1 MTFRQWRSDGMT
13 DAVVENSS
21 LTGRAR
27 LRAIVASSAGNL
39 VEWYDFYVYSFTALY
54 FAASFFPGSD
64 PTAQLLNAAAVF
76 AVGFLMRPL
85 GGWLFGRIADRR
97 GRRTALLLSV
107 LLMCVGSLA
116 IAVMPTHATIGA
128 AAPLLLLLVRMV
140 QGLSL
145 GGEYGATATYMSEVS
160 ESHRRGYYASFQYV
174 TLIGGQLVALCVLV
188 VLQQLLPE
196 AAIREWAWRVPFA
209 IGAALAIV
217 VFYLR
222 RTLHETASPQAR
234 GEEAGTLRA
243 LAKHP
248 RALLIVLGLTA
259 GGSLL
264 FYTFTT
270 YMQKYLVNTAGMAA
284 KTASLVMTVALFMF
298 MVLQP
303 VFGLLSDRIGR
314 RTSLVLFGGLATACT
329 YPLLAALAEVASPM
343 VALLL
348 VLSALLIISFY
359 TAISGVFK
367 AELFPMNVRALGVGL
382 SYAVAN
388 AIFGGTAEYVAL
400 WFRHSGNESG
410 FYVYVTAISAIA
422 LGTAL
427 AMGRRYDANRL
438 D

>member
-1 MTFRQWRSDGMT
+1 MT
-13 DAVVENSS
+13 DAVVANAS

-128 AAPLLLLLVRMV
+128 AAPILLLLVRMV

-160 ESHRRGYYASFQYV
+160 VSHRRGYYASFQYV

-209 IGAALAIV
+209 IGAVLAIV

-234 GEEAGTLRA
+234 GEDAGTLRA

-270 YMQKYLVNTAGMAA
+270 YMQKYLVNTAGMDAT
-284 KTASLVMTVALFMF
+284 TASLVMTVALFIF
-298 MVLQP
+298 MILQP

-314 RTSLVLFGGLATACT
+314 RTSLVLFGGLATVCT
-329 YPLLAALAEVASPM
+329 YPLLAALGEVASPM

-348 VLSALLIISFY
+348 VLCALLIISFY

-367 AELFPMNVRALGVGL
+367 AELFPMKVRALGVGL

-400 WFRHSGNESG
+400 WFRHIGNESA
-410 FYVYVTAISAIA
+410 FYLYVTAISAIA
-422 LGTAL
+422 FVTAVT
-427 AMGRRYDANRL
+427 MGRRYDANRL
-438 D
+438 A

>member
-1 MTFRQWRSDGMT
+1 MTV
-13 DAVVENSS
+13 AVAAGEV
-21 LTGRAR
+21 LTPRAR
-27 LRAIVASSAGNL
+27 LRAIIASSAGNL

-54 FAASFFPGSD
+54 FAAAFFPGDD
-64 PTAQLLNAAAVF
+64 PTAQLLSAAAVF
-76 AVGFLMRPL
+76 AVGFLVRPL

-97 GRRTALLLSV
+97 GRKAALMLSV
-107 LLMCVGSLA
+107 LLMCAGSLA
-116 IAVMPTHATIGA
+116 IAVMPTHETIGG
-128 AAPLLLLLVRMV
+128 AAPLLLLLVRMI

-160 ESHRRGYYASFQYV
+160 VAHRRGFYASFQYV

-188 VLQQLLPE
+188 ALQQVLPE
-196 AAIREWAWRVPFA
+196 SEIREWAWRVPFA
-209 IGAALAIV
+209 IGAVLALV
-217 VFYLR
+217 VLYLR
-222 RTLHETASPQAR
+222 RTLHETASSRQR
-234 GEEAGTLRA
+234 GEDAGTLRA

-259 GGSLL
+259 AGSLL

-270 YMQKYLVNTAGMAA
+270 YMQKYLVNTAGMDA
-284 KTASLVMTVALFMF
+284 KSASLVMTAALFVF

-314 RTSLVLFGGLATACT
+314 RTSLVVFGALATLCT
-329 YPLLAALAEVASPM
+329 YPLLAALGTVSSPT
-343 VALLL
+343 VALVL
-348 VLSALLIISFY
+348 VLCALLIISFY

-388 AIFGGTAEYVAL
+388 ALFGGTAEYVAL
-400 WFRHSGNESG
+400 WFRQQGNESG
-410 FYVYVTAISAIA
+410 FYVYVTAVSAVAFI
-422 LGTAL
+422 TAL